1 MEQESNEQEPN
12 EATEIVGG
20 KVETVEVSKHPEASI
35 PETDLSLADIERRRS
50 HPLRWALIILAVLCA
65 IIAPYWFGR
74 SLAQPQ
80 HLQIARMRAV
90 ETGRHEFFAGR
101 QRLGRLAEDFFSLI
115 HRLDGR
121 FFVPRLHHD
130 EEIGILG
137 AFKQRDQQA

>member
-20 KVETVEVSKHPEASI
+20 KVETVEVSRHPEASI

-74 SLAQPQ
+74 SLAVNNTDSIVAVLGGVSPQ
-80 HLQIARMRAV
+80 GILG
-90 ETGRHEFFAGR
+90 GRGDHVRRIGDGG
-101 QRLGRLAEDFFSLI
+101 GRLAVLAMADRVRARAGL
-115 HRLDGR
+115 
-121 FFVPRLHHD
+121 
-130 EEIGILG
+130 
-137 AFKQRDQQA
+137 

>member
-20 KVETVEVSKHPEASI
+20 KVETVEVSRHPEASI

-74 SLAQPQ
+74 SLAVNNTVS
-80 HLQIARMRAV
+80 ARYR
-90 ETGRHEFFAGR
+90 TGRLGGR
-101 QRLGRLAEDFFSLI
+101 GDHVRRIGDGGGRLAVLAMADRVRARAGL
-115 HRLDGR
+115 
-121 FFVPRLHHD
+121 
-130 EEIGILG
+130 
-137 AFKQRDQQA
+137 